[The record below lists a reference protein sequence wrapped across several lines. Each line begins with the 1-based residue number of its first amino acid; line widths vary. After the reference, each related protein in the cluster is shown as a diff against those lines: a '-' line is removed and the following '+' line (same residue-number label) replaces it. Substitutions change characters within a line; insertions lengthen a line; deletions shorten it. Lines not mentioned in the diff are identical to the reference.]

1 MNENVKER
9 TIEWLE
15 STQAQGGFDGFTE
28 ENANFRD
35 MSDEEIEWYFIEWF
49 FTDGLIE
56 DLDSE
61 ELEECYKDEMVERNR
76 ILGI

>member
-1 MNENVKER
+1 MNKNVKER

-15 STQAQGGFDGFTE
+15 STQAQGSFDGFDE
-28 ENANFRD
+28 ENVNFRNMD
-35 MSDEEIEWYFIEWF
+35 DEEIEWYFIEWF

-56 DLDSE
+56 DLDSD
-61 ELEECYKDEMVERNR
+61 ELEECYSEELAERNR